1 MGFGTLFIGYFFL
14 INISYFQYTD
24 IIAGAVMLLAL
35 YRLSWVNRPFYTGCA
50 FSVVFTLFSL
60 LELLSSVVDI
70 FIPGSVGI
78 MLDYIAM
85 PRYILIFALTVCILM
100 GIREVAREV
109 DAREL
114 SERARRSLPFT
125 VIYPLMAVLE
135 LPALSALG
143 RAVAIISI
151 VVIIALLILIAINLV
166 TIYRAYMQICMPDER
181 VREERKSRF
190 GFVNRFREYEEAR
203 SREYAEYKLNKK
215 AERDKKKNKK
225 K

>member
-24 IIAGAVMLLAL
+24 ILAGAIMLLAL
-35 YRLSWVNRPFYTGCA
+35 YQLSWVNRPFLTGCA
-50 FSVVFTLFSL
+50 FSGVFTLFSL
-60 LELLSSVVDI
+60 FELLASVVDI
-70 FIPGSVGI
+70 FIPGSMSRV
-78 MLDYIAM
+78 LAYTAM
-85 PRYILIFALTVCILM
+85 PRYILIFALTVCILL
-100 GIREVAREV
+100 GIRDVAREV

-114 SERARRSLPFT
+114 SERARRTIPFT
-125 VIYPLMAVLE
+125 AIYPIMAVLE
-135 LPALSALG
+135 LPQLKSLG
-143 RAVAIISI
+143 RAVIIISVI
-151 VVIIALLILIAINLV
+151 VIISLLILIALNLI
-166 TIYRAYMQICMPDER
+166 TIYRAYMQICMPNEK
-181 VREERKSRF
+181 VRTEKKSRF